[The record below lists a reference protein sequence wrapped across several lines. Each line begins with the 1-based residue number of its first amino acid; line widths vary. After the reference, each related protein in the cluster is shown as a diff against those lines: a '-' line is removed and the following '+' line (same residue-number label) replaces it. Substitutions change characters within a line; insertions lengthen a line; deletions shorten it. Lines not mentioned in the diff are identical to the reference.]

1 MKLGFLFSG
10 IPRYRELS
18 ETSNASCSQSCSELF
33 GHLPDGNTVE
43 EVVDYY
49 MKNSNKTEEYER
61 DPYAYMGV
69 TYDFREG
76 LWLNDFDRSP
86 FNNSI
91 WLTISLG
98 CYSS

>member
-1 MKLGFLFSG
+1 M
-10 IPRYRELS
+10 
-18 ETSNASCSQSCSELF
+18 
-33 GHLPDGNTVE
+33 E

-49 MKNSNKTEEYER
+49 LKNSNKTEEYER

-91 WLTISLG
+91 WLTISFG
-98 CYSS
+98 S